1 MGGTIN
7 RLSVMRLAFIAMLC
21 ALAALSPVGAPLRV
35 SPPAA
40 ALQPGAVV
48 LLTIESDEPA
58 PALRV
63 RAFDRELAP
72 FALDGRRWQVLVG
85 IDLDVKPGT
94 YPVDITAGPDT
105 RIVYSLVVTPRHFP
119 TRTLK
124 VDPDLVNP
132 PPREMARIAR
142 EAAELHR
149 LWDAPATP
157 RLWDGPFVRPVP
169 DAANSSFGTRSV
181 YNGEARSPHG
191 GTDFLSP
198 AGRPIK
204 APNAGRVVLAGPLY
218 FTGGTVVIDHGLG
231 VLSLFAHLS
240 SIGVREGELV
250 NTGDLIGEVGA
261 TGRVTGPHLHW
272 AMHVSGARVDPL
284 SLIAALERRP

>member
-85 IDLDVKPGT
+85 IDLT
-94 YPVDITAGPDT
+94 
-105 RIVYSLVVTPRHFP
+105 
-119 TRTLK
+119 
-124 VDPDLVNP
+124 
-132 PPREMARIAR
+132 
-142 EAAELHR
+142 
-149 LWDAPATP
+149 
-157 RLWDGPFVRPVP
+157 
-169 DAANSSFGTRSV
+169 
-181 YNGEARSPHG
+181 
-191 GTDFLSP
+191 
-198 AGRPIK
+198 
-204 APNAGRVVLAGPLY
+204 
-218 FTGGTVVIDHGLG
+218 
-231 VLSLFAHLS
+231 
-240 SIGVREGELV
+240 
-250 NTGDLIGEVGA
+250 
-261 TGRVTGPHLHW
+261 
-272 AMHVSGARVDPL
+272 
-284 SLIAALERRP
+284 